1 MTLLEMSLAGALI
14 ILAAALIRAL
24 GKDRLPLWSFEALW
38 ALACLRLLAPVRLP
52 WRFSVWAALD
62 RASAAVPAAVPAV
75 PGTAL
80 PDGPL
85 VDMIQTPAIA
95 APSAPTLSPWTVAW
109 AAGACALALAFA
121 VSYVRARRRFR
132 ASEAVQDGPIGQW
145 TAACPLRRRV
155 SVRLSDRIAAPLTY
169 GLFRP
174 VILLPRS
181 MDRTDSGTLGYV
193 LAHELA
199 HIRRFDAARKLVL
212 AAAVCLHWFD
222 PAVWLMLVLA
232 GRDMERS
239 CDRAVLDAY
248 GADAR
253 ADYARALLTLEERR
267 ADLGMASGFAKNAI
281 EERIHSIMKIR
292 PRSFFSALL
301 ALVLVLAVGS
311 LFATAAPEDEAVIG
325 GADGPTD
332 VTVSDAPSTVLSGD
346 VMASSDGTI
355 YVFTADG
362 KPVSMTQQEYK
373 LLFQPV
379 EVEWWTAEEYAAWLE
394 QEKKDLQDCLG
405 QRAWT
410 NADGWF
416 TWTQEKID
424 ETIQMYEQIL
434 VEIENGLLVSKTVD
448 GSSDVALMQGDGD
461 ARDTLF
467 DSTEDGIVMYKYDD
481 DDTGW
486 TIHAMTED
494 EAVAM
499 QEQNGAIAAQRQQL
513 EEQLS
518 QLDEERAQIEQKL
531 ASIAE
536 AEEQTERL
544 AGWEDVLAPYA
555 PFGVTY
561 KYNEQ
566 TDDVELYWNGQRVRG
581 IYDGTAGVWISEHSG
596 NGTWP
601 EGTRELIAQYT
612 DGELTGLHLAT
623 EEEQAQWDRLREQS
637 GASPDPT
644 GAVPP
649 AEAETDEIPA
659 EAVQPMLE
667 SDGTVTVPPDEN
679 VTVFFE
685 QADGAPYG
693 RLESGGPLRVGQATV
708 AGGSTVSVSL
718 TTRTDA
724 ALTVSLRGGADSMG
738 QSAQLKAG
746 QAQTVTFSPEK
757 ADTYGIYL
765 TNNGEYPVEFIA
777 SWIVS

>member
-292 PRSFFSALL
+292 KKSFLSTLL
-301 ALVLVLAVGS
+301 ACALVLLRKKKRPCASMWYGKVATVLFYLSVCFILVMDGLLGLPWEAFSTYAFFLLG
-311 LFATAAPEDEAVIG
+311 ATAMMMLY
-325 GADGPTD
+325 
-332 VTVSDAPSTVLSGD
+332 S
-346 VMASSDGTI
+346 
-355 YVFTADG
+355 
-362 KPVSMTQQEYK
+362 
-373 LLFQPV
+373 
-379 EVEWWTAEEYAAWLE
+379 
-394 QEKKDLQDCLG
+394 
-405 QRAWT
+405 
-410 NADGWF
+410 
-416 TWTQEKID
+416 
-424 ETIQMYEQIL
+424 
-434 VEIENGLLVSKTVD
+434 
-448 GSSDVALMQGDGD
+448 
-461 ARDTLF
+461 
-467 DSTEDGIVMYKYDD
+467 
-481 DDTGW
+481 
-486 TIHAMTED
+486 
-494 EAVAM
+494 AVAYFR
-499 QEQNGAIAAQRQQL
+499 IFL
-513 EEQLS
+513 EILRSDDQTNN
-518 QLDEERAQIEQKL
+518 LDLADEMRTKVIRER
-531 ASIAE
+531 
-536 AEEQTERL
+536 
-544 AGWEDVLAPYA
+544 
-555 PFGVTY
+555 
-561 KYNEQ
+561 
-566 TDDVELYWNGQRVRG
+566 
-581 IYDGTAGVWISEHSG
+581 
-596 NGTWP
+596 
-601 EGTRELIAQYT
+601 
-612 DGELTGLHLAT
+612 
-623 EEEQAQWDRLREQS
+623 
-637 GASPDPT
+637 
-644 GAVPP
+644 
-649 AEAETDEIPA
+649 
-659 EAVQPMLE
+659 
-667 SDGTVTVPPDEN
+667 
-679 VTVFFE
+679 
-685 QADGAPYG
+685 
-693 RLESGGPLRVGQATV
+693 
-708 AGGSTVSVSL
+708 
-718 TTRTDA
+718 
-724 ALTVSLRGGADSMG
+724 
-738 QSAQLKAG
+738 
-746 QAQTVTFSPEK
+746 PEK
-757 ADTYGIYL
+757 TRK
-765 TNNGEYPVEFIA
+765 TR
-777 SWIVS
+777 

>member
-1 MTLLEMSLAGALI
+1 MTLLQMSLAGASI

-38 ALACLRLLAPVRLP
+38 ALACLRLLVPVRLP
-52 WRFSVWAALD
+52 WRFSAWAALD
-62 RASAAVPAAVPAV
+62 RASAAVPATVPAV
-75 PGTAL
+75 LGTAL
-80 PDGPL
+80 PGGPL
-85 VDMIQTPAIA
+85 VDITQTPAIA
-95 APSAPTLSPWTVAW
+95 APSAPALSPWTVVW

-121 VSYVRARRRFR
+121 VSYVRARRRF
-132 ASEAVQDGPIGQW
+132 SGGEAVQDGPVAQW
-145 TAACPLRRRV
+145 TATCPLRRRV
-155 SVRLSDRIAAPLTY
+155 SVRLSDRVAAPLTY

-222 PAVWLMLVLA
+222 PAVWLMLMLA
-232 GRDMERS
+232 GRDMERA
-239 CDRAVLDAY
+239 CDRAVVDAC

-253 ADYARALLTLEERR
+253 ADYARALLSLEERR

-292 PRSFFSALL
+292 PRSFLSALL
-301 ALVLVLAVGS
+301 ALVLVLTVGG
-311 LFATAAPEDEAVIG
+311 LFATAAPETEAVIG
-325 GADGPTD
+325 GTDGPTD
-332 VTVSDAPSTVLSGD
+332 VTVSDAPSPVLSGD
-346 VMASSDGTI
+346 VMASSDGTV
-355 YVFTADG
+355 YVFTAEG
-362 KPVSMTQQEYK
+362 EPVSMTQQEYK
-373 LLFQPV
+373 VLFPPV

-424 ETIQMYEQIL
+424 KTIQMYEQIL
-434 VEIENGLLVSKTVD
+434 AEIENGLLVSKTVD
-448 GSSDVALMQGDGD
+448 GESDVALMQGD
-461 ARDTLF
+461 
-467 DSTEDGIVMYKYDD
+467 EDWTVYMM
-481 DDTGW
+481 TG
-486 TIHAMTED
+486 D
-494 EAVAM
+494 EAAAL
-499 QEQNGAIAAQRQQL
+499 QERNEAIAAQRQQL
-513 EEQLS
+513 TEQLA
-518 QLDEERAQIEQKL
+518 QLDEERAQIERQL
-531 ASIAE
+531 ASMDE

-601 EGTRELIAQYT
+601 EGTRELIAEYT

-623 EEEQAQWDRLREQS
+623 EEEQAQWDYLREPS

-644 GAVPP
+644 GA
-649 AEAETDEIPA
+649 
-659 EAVQPMLE
+659 
-667 SDGTVTVPPDEN
+667 DGTETAPPDEN

-693 RLESGGPLRVGQATV
+693 ILESSGPIR
-708 AGGSTVSVSL
+708 
-718 TTRTDA
+718 
-724 ALTVSLRGGADSMG
+724 
-738 QSAQLKAG
+738 AG
-746 QAQTVTFSPEK
+746 QVTAAGAAQCR
-757 ADTYGIYL
+757 
-765 TNNGEYPVEFIA
+765 
-777 SWIVS
+777 